1 MSNTIK
7 LSIMKFMNSLIKLA
21 RPKHYIKN
29 LLLFAP
35 LCLSLEYS
43 ERAFLNLIL
52 GFFSYSF
59 IASFGYVIND
69 ILDVQSD
76 RQHHIK
82 KNRPIAVGDVS
93 IIQALFFSLVLLVL
107 GTSIGFY
114 INFNFGLL
122 LMLYLVLNV
131 LYSILFKTFK
141 WVDVTL
147 LTSFFIIRLYAG
159 SIASNSLISNWF
171 ILTSIFLFLMMSI
184 DKRYN
189 ELFHSEN
196 SRRAYRGNDLQLL
209 LSYRSAFLVAIL
221 ICINLYMNDL
231 IATGFVRVLVTFLS
245 FVQLTSLL
253 ERNEE
258 DQVSK
263 ILNFKFLFILLILA
277 LLYVLVKLNI
287 L

>member
-1 MSNTIK
+1 
-7 LSIMKFMNSLIKLA
+7 MNSLIKLA

-35 LCLSLEYS
+35 LCLSLQYS
-43 ERAFLNLIL
+43 EKAFLNLVL
-52 GFFSYSF
+52 GFFAYSF
-59 IASFGYVIND
+59 TASFGYIIND

-82 KNRPIAVGDVS
+82 KYRPIAAGDVS
-93 IIQALFFSLVLLVL
+93 IVNAFILSFFLL
-107 GTSIGFY
+107 SIGLLLGFY
-114 INFNFGLL
+114 INYRFGLL
-122 LMLYLVLNV
+122 LVIYFILNS
-131 LYSILFKTFK
+131 LYSTLFKTFK
-141 WVDVTL
+141 WIDVTL
-147 LTSFFIIRLYAG
+147 LSSFFIIRLYAG

-196 SRRAYRGNDLQLL
+196 SRRAYRGSDQQLL

-231 IATGFVRVLVTFLS
+231 VASGFIRVLVTFLS
-245 FVQLTSLL
+245 FVLLTSLL
-253 ERNEE
+253 EKNEE

-263 ILNFKFLFILLILA
+263 ILNFKFVAIMLILA
-277 LLYVLVKLNI
+277 LLYVLIKLNI